1 MNVKKQHLETLYLVV
16 KGTENILNLS
26 ESRKRDTFLKPL
38 TEALET
44 FYKERKVIYEKFC
57 DKNEDGT
64 PNIVENRY
72 TFQNAEEVN
81 KELTILLEE
90 TVELPSLEVSILE
103 KSEYKPKIGEAE
115 IIDKLITLCQN

>member
-26 ESRKRDTFLKPL
+26 ESRKRDAFMKRL

-44 FYKERKVIYEKFC
+44 FYKERKVVYEKLC

-64 PNIVENRY
+64 PSIIENRY

-81 KELTILLEE
+81 KELTTLLEE
-90 TVELPSLEVSILE
+90 TVELPPFEVSILE
-103 KSEYKPKIGEAE
+103 KTEYKPKIGEAE
-115 IIDKLITLCQN
+115 IIDEIIKLCQN

>member
-57 DKNEDGT
+57 DKKEDGT

-90 TVELPSLEVSILE
+90 TVELPPLEVSILE

-115 IIDKLITLCQN
+115 VIDEFITLCQN

>member
-90 TVELPSLEVSILE
+90 TVELPPLEVSILE

-115 IIDKLITLCQN
+115 IIDELITLCQN